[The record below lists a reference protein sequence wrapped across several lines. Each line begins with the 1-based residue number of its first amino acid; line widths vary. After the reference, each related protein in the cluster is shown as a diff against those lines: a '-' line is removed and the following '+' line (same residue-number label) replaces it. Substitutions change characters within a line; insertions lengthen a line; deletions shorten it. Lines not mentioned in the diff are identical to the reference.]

1 MNKFVQRILL
11 AIALI
16 PTIALSDRSPSLV
29 FAGETKKTTTIC
41 NDCLRLVKDMTGRT
55 NNLGNPIYKL
65 EAFLNG
71 QKMYSFDAIAG
82 RAYTQNL
89 NRHKSGTEAPLP
101 DGNYTIATKIV
112 PGLIPEV
119 GETFIPVYP
128 KFKTGRTALGIH
140 YDPSFNKNNREDGT
154 SGCIGLTNKVE
165 RNAIN
170 YFVTQYKPQLLIVD
184 IQ

>member
-1 MNKFVQRILL
+1 MNTFVRRILL
-11 AIALI
+11 AAMLI
-16 PTIALSDRSPSLV
+16 PTIAQFDRSFSLV
-29 FAGETKKTTTIC
+29 FAGETKKTTTTC
-41 NDCLRLVKDMTGRT
+41 NDCLRLVKDLTGRT

-71 QKMYSFDAIAG
+71 QKVYSFDAIAG
-82 RAYTQNL
+82 RNYTQNR

-101 DGNYTIATKIV
+101 DGNYIIGKKIV
-112 PGLIPEV
+112 PGSIPEV

-154 SGCIGLTNKVE
+154 SGCIGLTNKVD
-165 RNAIN
+165 RDAIN
-170 YFVTQYKPQLLIVD
+170 YFVIQYKPQLLIVD